1 MNSSNTKKNNS
12 KFKHKDK
19 ILGLVI
25 SLIFIILIF
34 WKLDLQKLIAA
45 FGMFNYRVLFLF
57 VPVYV
62 FSLYIRGVR
71 WKYLLCMTEKLSISE
86 AFFSFTV
93 GNTIN
98 SYLPARA
105 GDFWRAYH
113 VGSKIDESKMKL
125 LGSIILE
132 RLIDGISILC
142 ILFFAIMTYFRHKWV
157 LNIAEISALLFFGA
171 LIVIYVVFKYNNIE
185 RIIAK
190 LTKLPV
196 FKNFDSQLNT
206 LSAHL
211 KKFMCGFEALNNPK
225 CFFMA
230 FFMSMLA
237 WGFECLMTYM
247 IILAFGVHYGISIAL
262 FTISFIALSTVIPS
276 SSIFIGPYQY
286 AYILALGIYHIGKE
300 QALGTA
306 FIHQMTIMIIITVI
320 SAIYFLK
327 GNTKLSDI
335 QKEIQEEG

>member
-1 MNSSNTKKNNS
+1 MTKGKL
-12 KFKHKDK
+12 KHKDK
-19 ILGLVI
+19 IIGLLI
-25 SLIFIILIF
+25 SLVFIILIF
-34 WKLDLQKLIAA
+34 WKLDIHKLIAA
-45 FGMFNYRVLFLF
+45 FRMFDYRILFLF
-57 VPVYV
+57 VPIYV

-71 WKYLLCMTEKLSISE
+71 WKYLLCLNEKLSVNE
-86 AFFSFTV
+86 AFFAFTV

-113 VGSKIDESKMKL
+113 LGNKIGESKMKL

-132 RLIDGISILC
+132 RLIDGISILL
-142 ILFFAIMTYFRHKWV
+142 ILFFAIVTYFRHRWV
-157 LNIAEISALLFFGA
+157 LNIAAVAACLFFGA
-171 LIVIYVVFKYNNIE
+171 LAVIYIIFKFNKIE
-185 RIIAK
+185 YI
-190 LTKLPV
+190 
-196 FKNFDSQLNT
+196 FKKISEIPFLSGFTAQLNT
-206 LSAHL
+206 ISGHL
-211 KKFMCGFEALNNPK
+211 MKFMNGFEALNNPK

-247 IILAFGVHYGISIAL
+247 IILGFGVHYGISIAL

-306 FIHQMTIMIIITVI
+306 FIHQMSIMIIITVI
-320 SAIYFLK
+320 SVIYFMK
-327 GNTKLSDI
+327 GNTSLDEI
-335 QKEIQEEG
+335 QKEINSEEGEE

>member
-1 MNSSNTKKNNS
+1 MTKS
-12 KFKHKDK
+12 KLKHKDK
-19 ILGLVI
+19 IIGLLI
-25 SLIFIILIF
+25 SLVFIVLIF
-34 WKLDLQKLIAA
+34 WKLDVHKLVAA
-45 FGMFNYRVLFLF
+45 FRMFDYRMLFLF
-57 VPVYV
+57 VPIYV

-71 WKYLLCMTEKLSISE
+71 WKYLLCLDEKLSVNE
-86 AFFSFTV
+86 AFFTFTV

-113 VGSKIDESKMKL
+113 LGTKIGESRLKI

-132 RLIDGISILC
+132 RLIDGISILL
-142 ILFFAIMTYFRHKWV
+142 ILFFAIVTYFRHRWV
-157 LNIAEISALLFFGA
+157 LNIAGVSAFLFFGA
-171 LIVIYVVFKYNNIE
+171 LSAIYIVFKFNKIE
-185 RIIAK
+185 YIFEK
-190 LTKLPV
+190 LGEIPFLSG
-196 FKNFDSQLNT
+196 FKAQLDT
-206 LSAHL
+206 ISSHL
-211 KKFMCGFEALNNPK
+211 MKFMTGFEALNSPK
-225 CFFMA
+225 CLSMA

-247 IILAFGVHYGISIAL
+247 IILGFGVHYGISIAL

-306 FIHQMTIMIIITVI
+306 FIHQMTIMIIITAI
-320 SAIYFLK
+320 SVIYFMK
-327 GNTKLSDI
+327 GNTSLEEI
-335 QKEIQEEG
+335 QKEITEESKEGKND

>member
-1 MNSSNTKKNNS
+1 MTKGKL
-12 KFKHKDK
+12 KHKDK
-19 ILGLVI
+19 IIGLLI
-25 SLIFIILIF
+25 SLVFIILIF
-34 WKLDLQKLIAA
+34 WKLDIHKLITA
-45 FGMFNYRVLFLF
+45 FRMFDYRILFLF
-57 VPVYV
+57 VPIYV

-71 WKYLLCMTEKLSISE
+71 WKYLLCMNEKLSVNE
-86 AFFSFTV
+86 AFFAFTV

-113 VGSKIDESKMKL
+113 LGNKIGESKMKL

-132 RLIDGISILC
+132 RLIDGISILL
-142 ILFFAIMTYFRHKWV
+142 ILFFAIVTYFRHRWV
-157 LNIAEISALLFFGA
+157 LNIAAVAACLFLGA
-171 LIVIYVVFKYNNIE
+171 LAVIYIIFKFNKIE
-185 RIIAK
+185 YI
-190 LTKLPV
+190 
-196 FKNFDSQLNT
+196 FKKISEIPFLSGFTAQLNT
-206 LSAHL
+206 ISGHL
-211 KKFMCGFEALNNPK
+211 MKFMNGFEALNNPK

-247 IILAFGVHYGISIAL
+247 IILGFGVHYGISIAL

-306 FIHQMTIMIIITVI
+306 FIHQMSIMIIITVI
-320 SAIYFLK
+320 SVIYFMK
-327 GNTKLSDI
+327 GNTSLDEI
-335 QKEIQEEG
+335 QKEINSEEGEE

>member
-1 MNSSNTKKNNS
+1 MTKGKI
-12 KFKHKDK
+12 KHKDK
-19 ILGLVI
+19 IIGLLV
-25 SLIFIILIF
+25 SLVFIGLIF
-34 WKLDLQKLIAA
+34 WKLDIHKLIAA
-45 FGMFNYRVLFLF
+45 FRLFNYKILFLF

-71 WKYLLCMTEKLSISE
+71 WKYLLCMSNKLSVNE
-86 AFFSFTV
+86 AFFTFTV

-113 VGSKIDESKMKL
+113 VGGKIGESKMKL

-132 RLIDGISILC
+132 RLIDGISVLS
-142 ILFFAIMTYFRHKWV
+142 ILFFAILAYFKHRWV
-157 LNIAEISALLFFGA
+157 FNIAAVSGCMFLGA
-171 LIVIYVVFKYNNIE
+171 LSAIYIIFKFNRIE
-185 RIIAK
+185 YIFEKIS
-190 LTKLPV
+190 PIFPG
-196 FKNFDSQLNT
+196 FKQQLQT
-206 LSAHL
+206 MCGHL
-211 KKFMCGFEALNNPK
+211 LKFVDGFEALNNPK
-225 CFFMA
+225 CLFMA

-247 IILAFGVHYGISIAL
+247 IIIGFGTHYGISIAL

-306 FIHQMTIMIIITVI
+306 FIHQMTIMIIITLI
-320 SAIYFLK
+320 SVTYFMK
-327 GNTKLSDI
+327 GNTSIEEIK
-335 QKEIQEEG
+335 KEISEKEGKND

>member
-1 MNSSNTKKNNS
+1 MTKGKL
-12 KFKHKDK
+12 KHKDK
-19 ILGLVI
+19 IIGLLI
-25 SLIFIILIF
+25 SLVFIILIF
-34 WKLDLQKLIAA
+34 WKLDIHKLITA
-45 FGMFNYRVLFLF
+45 FRMFDYRILFLF
-57 VPVYV
+57 VPIYV

-71 WKYLLCMTEKLSISE
+71 WKYLLCLNEKLSVNE
-86 AFFSFTV
+86 AFFAFTV

-113 VGSKIDESKMKL
+113 LGNKIGESKMKL

-132 RLIDGISILC
+132 RLIDGISILL
-142 ILFFAIMTYFRHKWV
+142 ILFFAIVTYFRHRWV
-157 LNIAEISALLFFGA
+157 LNIAAVAACLFLGA
-171 LIVIYVVFKYNNIE
+171 LAVIYIIFKFNKIE
-185 RIIAK
+185 YI
-190 LTKLPV
+190 
-196 FKNFDSQLNT
+196 FKKISEIPFLSGFTAQLNT
-206 LSAHL
+206 ISGHL
-211 KKFMCGFEALNNPK
+211 MKFMNGFEALNNPK

-247 IILAFGVHYGISIAL
+247 IILGFGVHYGISIAL

-306 FIHQMTIMIIITVI
+306 FIHQMSIMIIITVI
-320 SAIYFLK
+320 SVIYFMK
-327 GNTKLSDI
+327 GNTSLDEI
-335 QKEIQEEG
+335 QKEINSKEGEE

>member
-1 MNSSNTKKNNS
+1 MTKGKL
-12 KFKHKDK
+12 KHKDK
-19 ILGLVI
+19 IIGLLI
-25 SLIFIILIF
+25 SLVFIILIF
-34 WKLDLQKLIAA
+34 WKLDIHKLITA
-45 FGMFNYRVLFLF
+45 FRMFDYRILFLF
-57 VPVYV
+57 VPIYV

-71 WKYLLCMTEKLSISE
+71 WKYLLCLSEKLSVNE
-86 AFFSFTV
+86 AFFAFTV

-113 VGSKIDESKMKL
+113 LGNKIGESKMKL

-132 RLIDGISILC
+132 RLIDGISILL
-142 ILFFAIMTYFRHKWV
+142 ILFFAIVTYFRHRWV
-157 LNIAEISALLFFGA
+157 LNIAAVAACLFLGA
-171 LIVIYVVFKYNNIE
+171 LAVIYIIFKFNKIE
-185 RIIAK
+185 YI
-190 LTKLPV
+190 
-196 FKNFDSQLNT
+196 FKKISEIPFLSGFTAQLNT
-206 LSAHL
+206 ISGHL
-211 KKFMCGFEALNNPK
+211 MKFMNGFEALNNPK

-247 IILAFGVHYGISIAL
+247 IILGFGVHYGISIAL

-306 FIHQMTIMIIITVI
+306 FIHQMSIMIIITVI
-320 SAIYFLK
+320 SVIYFMK
-327 GNTKLSDI
+327 GNTSLDEI
-335 QKEIQEEG
+335 QKEINSKEGEE

>member
-1 MNSSNTKKNNS
+1 MTKGKL
-12 KFKHKDK
+12 KHKDK
-19 ILGLVI
+19 IIGLLI
-25 SLIFIILIF
+25 SLVFIILIF
-34 WKLDLQKLIAA
+34 WKLDIHKLITA
-45 FGMFNYRVLFLF
+45 FRMFDYRILFLF
-57 VPVYV
+57 VPIYV

-71 WKYLLCMTEKLSISE
+71 WKYLLCLSEKLSVNE
-86 AFFSFTV
+86 AFFAFTV

-113 VGSKIDESKMKL
+113 LGNKIGESKMKL

-132 RLIDGISILC
+132 RLIDGISILL
-142 ILFFAIMTYFRHKWV
+142 ILFFAIVTYFRHRWV
-157 LNIAEISALLFFGA
+157 LNIAAVAACLFLGA
-171 LIVIYVVFKYNNIE
+171 LAVIYIIFKFNKIE
-185 RIIAK
+185 YI
-190 LTKLPV
+190 
-196 FKNFDSQLNT
+196 FKKISEIPFLSGFTAQLNT
-206 LSAHL
+206 ISGHL
-211 KKFMCGFEALNNPK
+211 MKFMNGFEALNNPK

-247 IILAFGVHYGISIAL
+247 IILGFGVHYGISIAL

-306 FIHQMTIMIIITVI
+306 FIHQMSIMIIITVI
-320 SAIYFLK
+320 SVIYFMK
-327 GNTKLSDI
+327 GNTSLDEI
-335 QKEIQEEG
+335 QKEINSEEGEE

>member
-1 MNSSNTKKNNS
+1 MTKGKL
-12 KFKHKDK
+12 KHKDK
-19 ILGLVI
+19 IIGLLI
-25 SLIFIILIF
+25 SLVFIILIF
-34 WKLDLQKLIAA
+34 WKLDIHKLITA
-45 FGMFNYRVLFLF
+45 FRMFDYRILFLF
-57 VPVYV
+57 VPIYV

-71 WKYLLCMTEKLSISE
+71 WKYLLCLNEKLSVNE
-86 AFFSFTV
+86 AFFAFTV

-113 VGSKIDESKMKL
+113 LGNKIGESKMKL

-132 RLIDGISILC
+132 RLIDGISILL
-142 ILFFAIMTYFRHKWV
+142 ILFFAIVTYFRHRWV
-157 LNIAEISALLFFGA
+157 LNIAAVAACLFLGA
-171 LIVIYVVFKYNNIE
+171 LAVIYIIFKFNKIE
-185 RIIAK
+185 YI
-190 LTKLPV
+190 
-196 FKNFDSQLNT
+196 FKKISEIPFLSGFTAQLNT
-206 LSAHL
+206 ISGHL
-211 KKFMCGFEALNNPK
+211 MKFMNGFEALNNPK

-247 IILAFGVHYGISIAL
+247 IILGFGVHYGISIAL
-262 FTISFIALSTVIPS
+262 FTICFIALSTVIPS

-306 FIHQMTIMIIITVI
+306 FIHQMSIMIIITVI
-320 SAIYFLK
+320 SVIYFMK
-327 GNTKLSDI
+327 GNTSLDEI
-335 QKEIQEEG
+335 QKEINSEEGEE

>member
-1 MNSSNTKKNNS
+1 MTKGKL
-12 KFKHKDK
+12 KHKDK
-19 ILGLVI
+19 IIGLLI
-25 SLIFIILIF
+25 SLVFIILIF
-34 WKLDLQKLIAA
+34 WKLDIHKLIAA
-45 FGMFNYRVLFLF
+45 FRMFDYRILFLF
-57 VPVYV
+57 VPIYV

-71 WKYLLCMTEKLSISE
+71 WKYLLCLNEKLSVNE
-86 AFFSFTV
+86 AFFAFTV

-113 VGSKIDESKMKL
+113 LGNKIGESKMKL

-132 RLIDGISILC
+132 RLIDGISILL
-142 ILFFAIMTYFRHKWV
+142 ILFFAIVTYFRHRWV
-157 LNIAEISALLFFGA
+157 LNIAAVAACLFFGA
-171 LIVIYVVFKYNNIE
+171 LAVIYIIFKFNKIE
-185 RIIAK
+185 YI
-190 LTKLPV
+190 
-196 FKNFDSQLNT
+196 FKKISEIPFLSGFTAQLNT
-206 LSAHL
+206 ISGHL
-211 KKFMCGFEALNNPK
+211 MKFMNGFEALNNPK

-247 IILAFGVHYGISIAL
+247 IILGFGVHYGISIAL

-286 AYILALGIYHIGKE
+286 AYIRALGIYHIGTE

-306 FIHQMTIMIIITVI
+306 FIHQMSMMIIITVI
-320 SAIYFLK
+320 SVIYFMK
-327 GNTKLSDI
+327 GNTSLDEI
-335 QKEIQEEG
+335 QKEINSEEGEE

>member
-1 MNSSNTKKNNS
+1 
-12 KFKHKDK
+12 
-19 ILGLVI
+19 
-25 SLIFIILIF
+25 
-34 WKLDLQKLIAA
+34 
-45 FGMFNYRVLFLF
+45 MFDYRILFLF
-57 VPVYV
+57 VPIYV

-71 WKYLLCMTEKLSISE
+71 WKYLLCLSEKLSVNE
-86 AFFSFTV
+86 AFFAFTV

-113 VGSKIDESKMKL
+113 LGNKIGESKMKL

-132 RLIDGISILC
+132 RLIDGISILL
-142 ILFFAIMTYFRHKWV
+142 ILFFAIVTYFRHRWV
-157 LNIAEISALLFFGA
+157 LNIAAVAACLFLGA
-171 LIVIYVVFKYNNIE
+171 LAVIYIIFKFNKIE
-185 RIIAK
+185 YI
-190 LTKLPV
+190 
-196 FKNFDSQLNT
+196 FKKISEIPFLSGFTAQLNT
-206 LSAHL
+206 ISGHL
-211 KKFMCGFEALNNPK
+211 MKFMNGFEALNNPK

-247 IILAFGVHYGISIAL
+247 IILGFGVHYGISIAL

-306 FIHQMTIMIIITVI
+306 FIHQMSIMIIITVI
-320 SAIYFLK
+320 SVIYFMK
-327 GNTKLSDI
+327 GNTSLDEI
-335 QKEIQEEG
+335 QKEINSEEGEE

>member
-1 MNSSNTKKNNS
+1 MTKGKL
-12 KFKHKDK
+12 KHKDK
-19 ILGLVI
+19 IIGLLI
-25 SLIFIILIF
+25 SLVFIILIF
-34 WKLDLQKLIAA
+34 WKLDIHKLITA
-45 FGMFNYRVLFLF
+45 FRMFDYRILFLF
-57 VPVYV
+57 VPIYV

-71 WKYLLCMTEKLSISE
+71 WKYLLCLNEKLSVNE
-86 AFFSFTV
+86 AFFAFTV

-113 VGSKIDESKMKL
+113 LGNKIGESKMKL

-132 RLIDGISILC
+132 RLIDGISILL
-142 ILFFAIMTYFRHKWV
+142 ILFFAIVTYFRHRWV
-157 LNIAEISALLFFGA
+157 LNIAAVAACLFLGA
-171 LIVIYVVFKYNNIE
+171 LAVIYIIFKFNKIE
-185 RIIAK
+185 YI
-190 LTKLPV
+190 
-196 FKNFDSQLNT
+196 FKKISEIPFLSGFTAQLNT
-206 LSAHL
+206 ISGHL
-211 KKFMCGFEALNNPK
+211 MKFMNGFEALNNPK

-247 IILAFGVHYGISIAL
+247 IILGFGVHYGISIAL

-306 FIHQMTIMIIITVI
+306 FIHQMSIMIIITVI
-320 SAIYFLK
+320 SVIYFMK
-327 GNTKLSDI
+327 GNTSLDEI
-335 QKEIQEEG
+335 QKEINSEEGEE

>member
-1 MNSSNTKKNNS
+1 MTKGKL
-12 KFKHKDK
+12 KHKDK
-19 ILGLVI
+19 IIGLLI
-25 SLIFIILIF
+25 SLVFIILIF
-34 WKLDLQKLIAA
+34 WKLDIHKLIKA
-45 FGMFNYRVLFLF
+45 FRMFDYRILFLF
-57 VPVYV
+57 VHIYE

-71 WKYLLCMTEKLSISE
+71 WKYLLCLNEKLSVNE
-86 AFFSFTV
+86 AFFAFTV

-113 VGSKIDESKMKL
+113 LGNKIGESKMKL

-132 RLIDGISILC
+132 RLIDGISILL
-142 ILFFAIMTYFRHKWV
+142 ILFFAIVTYFRHRWV
-157 LNIAEISALLFFGA
+157 LNIAAVAACLFLGA
-171 LIVIYVVFKYNNIE
+171 LAVIYIIFKFNKIE
-185 RIIAK
+185 YI
-190 LTKLPV
+190 
-196 FKNFDSQLNT
+196 FKKISEIPFLSGFTAQLNT
-206 LSAHL
+206 ISGHL
-211 KKFMCGFEALNNPK
+211 MKFMNGFEALNNPK

-247 IILAFGVHYGISIAL
+247 IILGFGVHYGISIAL

-306 FIHQMTIMIIITVI
+306 FIHQMSIMIIITVI
-320 SAIYFLK
+320 SVIYFMK
-327 GNTKLSDI
+327 GNTSLDEI
-335 QKEIQEEG
+335 QKEINSEEGEE

>member
-1 MNSSNTKKNNS
+1 MTKGKL
-12 KFKHKDK
+12 KHKDK
-19 ILGLVI
+19 IIGLLI
-25 SLIFIILIF
+25 SLVFIILIF
-34 WKLDLQKLIAA
+34 WKLDIHKLITA
-45 FGMFNYRVLFLF
+45 FRMFDYRILFLF
-57 VPVYV
+57 VPIYV

-71 WKYLLCMTEKLSISE
+71 WKYLLCLNEKLSVNE
-86 AFFSFTV
+86 AFFAFTV

-113 VGSKIDESKMKL
+113 LGNKIGESKMKL

-132 RLIDGISILC
+132 RLIDGISILL
-142 ILFFAIMTYFRHKWV
+142 ILFFAIVTYFRHRWV
-157 LNIAEISALLFFGA
+157 LNIAAVAACLFLGA
-171 LIVIYVVFKYNNIE
+171 LAVIYIIFKFNKIE
-185 RIIAK
+185 YI
-190 LTKLPV
+190 
-196 FKNFDSQLNT
+196 FKKISEIPFLSGFTAQLNT
-206 LSAHL
+206 ISAHL
-211 KKFMCGFEALNNPK
+211 MKFMNGFEALNNPK

-247 IILAFGVHYGISIAL
+247 IILGFGVHYGISIAL

-306 FIHQMTIMIIITVI
+306 FIHQMSIMIIITVI
-320 SAIYFLK
+320 SVIYFMK
-327 GNTKLSDI
+327 GNTSLDEI
-335 QKEIQEEG
+335 QKEINSEEGEE

>member
-1 MNSSNTKKNNS
+1 
-12 KFKHKDK
+12 
-19 ILGLVI
+19 
-25 SLIFIILIF
+25 
-34 WKLDLQKLIAA
+34 
-45 FGMFNYRVLFLF
+45 MFDYRILFLF
-57 VPVYV
+57 VPIYV

-71 WKYLLCMTEKLSISE
+71 WKYLLCLNEKLSVNE
-86 AFFSFTV
+86 AFFAFTV

-113 VGSKIDESKMKL
+113 LGNKIGESKMKL

-132 RLIDGISILC
+132 RLIDGISILL
-142 ILFFAIMTYFRHKWV
+142 ILFFAIVTYFRHRWV
-157 LNIAEISALLFFGA
+157 LNIAAVAACLFLGA
-171 LIVIYVVFKYNNIE
+171 LAVIYIIFKFNKIE
-185 RIIAK
+185 YI
-190 LTKLPV
+190 
-196 FKNFDSQLNT
+196 FKKISEIPFLSGFTAQLNT
-206 LSAHL
+206 ISGHL
-211 KKFMCGFEALNNPK
+211 MKFMNGFEALNNPK

-247 IILAFGVHYGISIAL
+247 IILGFGVHYGISIAL
-262 FTISFIALSTVIPS
+262 FTICFIALSTVIPS

-306 FIHQMTIMIIITVI
+306 FIHQMSIMIIITVI
-320 SAIYFLK
+320 SVIYFMK
-327 GNTKLSDI
+327 GNTSLDEI
-335 QKEIQEEG
+335 QKEINSEEGEE

>member
-1 MNSSNTKKNNS
+1 
-12 KFKHKDK
+12 
-19 ILGLVI
+19 
-25 SLIFIILIF
+25 
-34 WKLDLQKLIAA
+34 
-45 FGMFNYRVLFLF
+45 MFDYRILFLF
-57 VPVYV
+57 VPIYV

-71 WKYLLCMTEKLSISE
+71 WKYLLCLNEKLSVNE
-86 AFFSFTV
+86 AFFAFTV

-113 VGSKIDESKMKL
+113 LGNKIGESKMKL

-132 RLIDGISILC
+132 RLIDGISILL
-142 ILFFAIMTYFRHKWV
+142 ILFFAIVTYFRHRWV
-157 LNIAEISALLFFGA
+157 LNIAAVAACLFLGA
-171 LIVIYVVFKYNNIE
+171 LAVIYIIFKFNKIE
-185 RIIAK
+185 YI
-190 LTKLPV
+190 
-196 FKNFDSQLNT
+196 FKKISEIPFLSGFTAQLNT
-206 LSAHL
+206 ISGHL
-211 KKFMCGFEALNNPK
+211 MKFMNGFEALNNPK

-247 IILAFGVHYGISIAL
+247 IILGFGVHYGISIAL

-306 FIHQMTIMIIITVI
+306 FIHQMSIMIIITVI
-320 SAIYFLK
+320 SVIYFMK
-327 GNTKLSDI
+327 GNTSLDEI
-335 QKEIQEEG
+335 QKEINSKEGEE